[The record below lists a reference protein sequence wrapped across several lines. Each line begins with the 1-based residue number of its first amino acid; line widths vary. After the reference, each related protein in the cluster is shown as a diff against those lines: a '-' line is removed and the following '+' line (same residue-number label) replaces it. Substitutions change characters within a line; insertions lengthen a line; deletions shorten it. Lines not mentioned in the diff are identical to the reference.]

1 MITLTKGQEVE
12 YIYCTPMDY
21 LTSIPLWLYFKFV
34 HRVTEEVVEYWGD
47 SIGASTTNR
56 YAKYGINT
64 AVYFADSTEGMWTYT
79 IQETTEEELVPPA
92 SNTILESGYLY
103 LYPAATFEPT
113 KYEGQD
119 NSFIAYDGQ

>member
-1 MITLTKGQEVE
+1 MITLTKEQESE

-21 LTSIPLWLYFKFV
+21 LTSIPSWLYFKFV
-34 HRVTEEVVEYWGD
+34 HRVTTEVVEFWAD
-47 SIGASTTNR
+47 SIGESNTNR
-56 YAKYGINT
+56 YAKYSIST
-64 AVYFADSTEGMWTYT
+64 EVFFADSTEGMWTYT
-79 IQETTEEELVPPA
+79 IQETTEDEIVPPTT
-92 SNTILESGYLY
+92 NQILESGYLY